1 MEVGTKDMLV
11 HSSFEAILAVI
22 APANDYFPKWL
33 CIRTKVSAPAMIFVT
48 HQHFFP
54 CLLKIALERHVGHK
68 TRASTFGIEIEQTYS
83 FKFRSLKRL
92 IVVSKKLETGTNAQE
107 YCI

>member
-1 MEVGTKDMLV
+1 MKVSTKDIFV
-11 HSSFEAILAVI
+11 HRSFEAILAVI

-33 CIRTKVSAPAMIFVT
+33 CIRTEVSAPTMIFVT

-54 CLLKIALERHVGHK
+54 RLLKIALERHVGHK

-92 IVVSKKLETGTNAQE
+92 IIVPKKLETRTYAQE